1 MAARVDRPHVRGERR
16 GRAAALR
23 DDGRGRLVP
32 RAARRARTGLCARR
46 RLRPRR
52 VLGHR
57 RRRARRDLR
66 LHRGAARNHPRGHLA
81 VRLREDRHRGGAP
94 LLPHRRALRC
104 ERRAA
109 DRPRA
114 GGRRRSRSGRRA
126 PRRRDPQVGPGGD
139 ACREAP
145 RARAPERRR
154 RAGANRSAAPLRRRG
169 PGGAPRV
176 PRQAP
181 RALAVL
187 RRLLF
192 LVGAVV
198 LVDTMFYAALTP
210 LLPHYSDDLGLSK
223 TSAGILAGSYAFGA
237 LVAGI
242 PAGMLATRLGVKP
255 TMLIGL
261 GGMTLTTALFGFAH
275 SVWLLDTARFLQ
287 GAASSFSWTAGLAW
301 LIADA
306 PANARGK
313 LIGSAMGVA
322 IFGAMLGPVIGG
334 IASVTSTQAT
344 FGGIACVGL
353 GLAAWAAAT
362 SSQREPSG
370 APVSMLFSALT
381 KRGMLTG
388 VWLVALPSIS
398 FGALGVLAP
407 LRLHDL
413 GLSGVA
419 ISAVWL
425 VAVAFEATSAPLV
438 GSVSDR
444 RGRLWPLR
452 IGALAAAA
460 CFVLFPLLDRH
471 WASFAVG
478 IAVCS
483 FALGAF
489 WA

>member
-1 MAARVDRPHVRGERR
+1 
-16 GRAAALR
+16 
-23 DDGRGRLVP
+23 
-32 RAARRARTGLCARR
+32 
-46 RLRPRR
+46 
-52 VLGHR
+52 
-57 RRRARRDLR
+57 
-66 LHRGAARNHPRGHLA
+66 
-81 VRLREDRHRGGAP
+81 
-94 LLPHRRALRC
+94 
-104 ERRAA
+104 
-109 DRPRA
+109 
-114 GGRRRSRSGRRA
+114 
-126 PRRRDPQVGPGGD
+126 
-139 ACREAP
+139 
-145 RARAPERRR
+145 
-154 RAGANRSAAPLRRRG
+154 
-169 PGGAPRV
+169 
-176 PRQAP
+176 
-181 RALAVL
+181 
-187 RRLLF
+187 
-192 LVGAVV
+192 
-198 LVDTMFYAALTP
+198 MFYAALTP

-370 APVSMLFSALT
+370 QPVSMLFSALT
-381 KRGMLTG
+381 KRGMLAS

-471 WASFAVG
+471 WGTFALG

-483 FALGAF
+483 FSLGAF
-489 WA
+489 WAPSMSLASDQAEVLGLDYAFGFAIINLAWAPAQVAGSAGGAKLADATSDSAAYFALAGLFLLTFALLWQARSRGWTRSPAMQSSHS